1 MGLSRAQAHLL
12 HNDKKWVIK
21 NNDCVNFSITTLGN
35 PNLHD
40 ADFYLGIDVL
50 ASAFGQWLTK
60 ICQPYMSWFRFIPP
74 ILGIDFSPILALLV
88 LELCSNGLTYIE
100 ALLFGVTVYG

>member
-1 MGLSRAQAHLL
+1 MIALIFQLL
-12 HNDKKWVIK
+12 HWAIQIYMMLIFIWVLM
-21 NNDCVNFSITTLGN
+21 SWLPG
-35 PNLHD
+35 
-40 ADFYLGIDVL
+40 AYQ
-50 ASAFGQWLTK
+50 SAFVQWLTK

>member
-1 MGLSRAQAHLL
+1 MIALIFQLL
-12 HNDKKWVIK
+12 HLAIQIYMMLIFIWVLM
-21 NNDCVNFSITTLGN
+21 SWLPG
-35 PNLHD
+35 
-40 ADFYLGIDVL
+40 AYQ
-50 ASAFGQWLTK
+50 SAFGQWLTK

>member
-1 MGLSRAQAHLL
+1 MIALIFQLL
-12 HNDKKWVIK
+12 HWAIQIYMMLIFIWVLM
-21 NNDCVNFSITTLGN
+21 SWLPG
-35 PNLHD
+35 
-40 ADFYLGIDVL
+40 AYQ
-50 ASAFGQWLTK
+50 SAFGQWLTK

-74 ILGIDFSPILALLV
+74 ILGIDLSPILALLV

>member
-1 MGLSRAQAHLL
+1 MIALIFQLL
-12 HNDKKWVIK
+12 HWAIQIYMMLIFIWVLM
-21 NNDCVNFSITTLGN
+21 SLLPG
-35 PNLHD
+35 
-40 ADFYLGIDVL
+40 AYQ
-50 ASAFGQWLTK
+50 SAFGQWLTK

>member
-1 MGLSRAQAHLL
+1 MIALIFQLL
-12 HNDKKWVIK
+12 HWAIQIYMMLIFIWVLM
-21 NNDCVNFSITTLGN
+21 SWLPG
-35 PNLHD
+35 
-40 ADFYLGIDVL
+40 AYQ
-50 ASAFGQWLTK
+50 SAFGQWLTK
-60 ICQPYMSWFRFIPP
+60 ICQPYMSWFSFIPP

>member
-1 MGLSRAQAHLL
+1 MIALIFQLL
-12 HNDKKWVIK
+12 HWAIQIYMMLIFIWVLM
-21 NNDCVNFSITTLGN
+21 SWLPG
-35 PNLHD
+35 
-40 ADFYLGIDVL
+40 AYQ
-50 ASAFGQWLTK
+50 SAFGQLLTK

>member
-1 MGLSRAQAHLL
+1 
-12 HNDKKWVIK
+12 
-21 NNDCVNFSITTLGN
+21 
-35 PNLHD
+35 
-40 ADFYLGIDVL
+40 
-50 ASAFGQWLTK
+50 
-60 ICQPYMSWFRFIPP
+60 MSWFRFIPP